1 MSVLGFENHDPNKV
15 FYNMKDA
22 LYNHVKVRSEK
33 AFEDAKAVRANIK
46 SKEELCAYA
55 ENMRNGFIKSLGGI
69 PYDNSLPLNAK
80 TTNVIEEDDLVIE
93 NVIFEARPSVYVTA
107 NLYLPKQRKEKCG
120 AVLFQLGHSDEGKT
134 CAQYQRVARA
144 IASCGVIVMVM
155 DPVGQGE
162 RWSYYE
168 KELNNAAV
176 YATTTEHDYAGIQCV
191 LTGDSIARYFIA
203 DAMRAV
209 DYLVSRP
216 EVDGEKIG
224 ATGSSGGGTATCH
237 AMICDPR
244 IKAAAPGTFVTTRHE
259 YYYSGNAQDAEQ
271 IWLGAT
277 KAGFDHHEVLM
288 CFAPKPLLILTVASD
303 FFPVEGADEVYEDC
317 KRFWDMHGAGDKL
330 GMERDES
337 LHEYTDKLAMAAGE
351 FFARELNGEEKVAD
365 KTALKSIDK
374 KLLNCTPSGQVR
386 VDFPDA
392 KFVFHENLERF
403 NSLDVPEDDLKTF
416 LTKKMNFNREEV
428 PVRLRTFTPVLGRG
442 IKAVPHMWFAQKYM
456 PNHALMLTA
465 FGKTPTET
473 VICLWDKGTND
484 IEGHIHTIRKLCK
497 EGKAVFVLD
506 LAGVGKCA
514 PVLLNTAYS
523 QKGMYGVLDRL
534 NKDLFFLD
542 DSLCAIRLFELNYAV
557 KMLREEFNTKVSII
571 AGGVSESY
579 ARLYG
584 YIDTDMEIT
593 LEDNTPTY
601 SDIVKDRY
609 FEEYNIQ
616 GTLIPG
622 IARYFK

>member
-1 MSVLGFENHDPNKV
+1 MSVLRFENHDPNQV
-15 FYNMKDA
+15 FYNLKDA
-22 LYNHVKVRSEK
+22 LYNHVKTRSEN
-33 AFEDAKAVRANIK
+33 AFQEAATVRAGIK
-46 SKEELCAYA
+46 GKEELFTYT
-55 ENMRNGFIKSLGGI
+55 ENMRKSFIERLGGI
-69 PYDNSLPLNAK
+69 PYDSSLPLNAK
-80 TTNVIEEDDLVIE
+80 TTAVIEEDDLVIE
-93 NVIFEARPSVYVTA
+93 NIIFEARPSVYVTA

-120 AVLFQLGHSDEGKT
+120 AVLFQLGHSDEGKV
-134 CAQYQRVARA
+134 CNQYQRVARA

-168 KELNNAAV
+168 KELNDAAV
-176 YATTTEHDYAGIQCV
+176 YATTTEHDYAGLQCV

-209 DYLVSRP
+209 DYLISRP
-216 EVDGEKIG
+216 EVDPEKIG

-244 IKAAAPGTFVTTRHE
+244 IKAAAPGTFVTTRRE

-271 IWLGAT
+271 IWMGAT
-277 KAGFDHHEVLM
+277 KLGFDHHEVLM
-288 CFAPKPLLILTVASD
+288 CFAPKPLLLLTVASD
-303 FFPVEGADEVYEDC
+303 FFPVEGADEVYRDC
-317 KRFWDMHGAGDKL
+317 KRFWEMYGAGDKL
-330 GMERDES
+330 CMERDDS
-337 LHEYTDKLAMAAGE
+337 LHAYTDKLALAAGE
-351 FFARELNGEEKVAD
+351 FFARELNGEEKVAN
-365 KTALKSIDK
+365 KAAIKSIDK
-374 KLLNCTPSGQVR
+374 KRLHCTPSGQVR

-392 KFVFHENLERF
+392 KFVFQENLERF
-403 NSLDVPEDDLKTF
+403 NALDEPKEDLKTF
-416 LTKKMNFNREEV
+416 LTEKMNFNRKEV

-442 IKAVPHMWFAQKYM
+442 IKAVPHMWFAQNQM
-456 PNHALMLTA
+456 PNYALMLTA

-473 VICLWDKGTND
+473 VICLWDKGTDN
-484 IEGHIHTIRKLCK
+484 IEEHIQTIRKICK

-514 PVLLNTAYS
+514 PALLNTAYS
-523 QKGMYGVLDRL
+523 QKGMYGVLDRF

-542 DSLCAIRLFELNYAV
+542 DSLCALRLFELNYAV
-557 KMLREEFNTKVSII
+557 RMLREYFNTKVSIL

-584 YIDTDMEIT
+584 YIAPDMEIT
-593 LEDNTPTY
+593 LENNTPDY
-601 SDIVKDRY
+601 GDIVKDRY

-622 IARYFK
+622 IALYFK